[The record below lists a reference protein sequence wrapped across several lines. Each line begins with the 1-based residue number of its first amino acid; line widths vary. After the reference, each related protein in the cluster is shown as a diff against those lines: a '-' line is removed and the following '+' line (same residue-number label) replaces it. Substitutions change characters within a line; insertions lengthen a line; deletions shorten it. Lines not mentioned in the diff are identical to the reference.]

1 MLSEGKCIV
10 GYLRKKDMEFYGVD
24 GKDLDGIV
32 SQLRLT
38 KGVEVAIFLYE
49 TETQKFKVSM
59 RSNGRIDVSQ
69 IAVYFGGGGHVR
81 AAGCEL
87 SGSVYDVVNNI
98 TAEIERQIL
107 MEKEA

>member
-1 MLSEGKCIV
+1 
-10 GYLRKKDMEFYGVD
+10 
-24 GKDLDGIV
+24 
-32 SQLRLT
+32 
-38 KGVEVAIFLYE
+38 
-49 TETQKFKVSM
+49 M